1 MRGIL
6 RVPPWACRAKGLP
19 RVGVRLGQAAP
30 KLARMNLQIVVYS
43 KSACPQCDSAK
54 MLLKSR
60 SLDYQEIKIDDEAER
75 LAFFEKCGPSVRQMP
90 QIFIN
95 DQRVGGLAGLQ
106 AALAQLAPSA
116 R

>member
-1 MRGIL
+1 
-6 RVPPWACRAKGLP
+6 
-19 RVGVRLGQAAP
+19 
-30 KLARMNLQIVVYS
+30 MNQLDIVVYS

-54 MLLKSR
+54 MLLKAR
-60 SLDYQEIKIDDEAER
+60 ALPYEEITIDDEAAR

-95 DQRVGGLAGLQ
+95 RQRVGGLAGLQ
-106 AALAQLAPSA
+106 AALAQIG